1 MDSLI
6 DVTSRTWN
14 SQAIQTL
21 VDPQDAKIIESIP
34 LSRIQT
40 VDRDG
45 WHFTKSRIYT
55 VKFRYQVERVY
66 PDSGRTLPEYGPL
79 VLPLKAHC
87 WKIRCPSKT
96 EYFLWQLVT

>member
-14 SQAIQTL
+14 SQAIRTL
-21 VDPQDAKIIESIP
+21 VDPQDAKIVESIP

-45 WHFTKSRIYT
+45 
-55 VKFRYQVERVY
+55 
-66 PDSGRTLPEYGPL
+66 
-79 VLPLKAHC
+79 
-87 WKIRCPSKT
+87 
-96 EYFLWQLVT
+96 